1 MSSKKIA
8 LILALTVAGARAGA
22 TTVSPLEGAFF
33 ESAKIYVVVAV
44 AVLILG
50 GIFAYLIA
58 LERKLKKLEN
68 EVNQRNTAK

>member
-1 MSSKKIA
+1 M
-8 LILALTVAGARAGA
+8 ALTGAQASA

-44 AVLILG
+44 AVIILG

-58 LERKLKKLEN
+58 LERKLKKLEH